1 MSDQYKVVA
10 LNGSPHE
17 GFGNTSQMIAMLGEN
32 FRTEGFDLEEIF
44 LSRQHIEYCTG
55 CGVCIEKGGC
65 WIRDDYKEV
74 AKKVL
79 EADAV
84 ILASPVYFLQVT
96 AQMKTFLDRSL
107 GYGHRP
113 RGSWKPG
120 LAVSVSAGMG
130 ETGVA
135 QYLGGVLKVFGAFP
149 VGHFTAMAAGPGG
162 FLGREA
168 VEARAADW
176 ARDLVRAVKEGRR
189 YPATDQELGYWLFMG
204 SLIKENREFMKADE
218 EHWQK
223 LGLYESFETYVGQTR
238 AQVERTEESRQ
249 AWIKTLRENRQ
260 QVAPEA
266 QQTATPPAPPK
277 PFTVKELLKAM
288 PQALKPEAAQGVT
301 AVYQFEVEGQENFTA
316 HLRIAN
322 QLATFQEGPAE
333 NPDVVI
339 KTPAEVWLAI
349 STGELSGMKAY
360 MAGKFKTKGSLGLL
374 MKLNSLFKTAG

>member
-1 MSDQYKVVA
+1 
-10 LNGSPHE
+10 
-17 GFGNTSQMIAMLGEN
+17 
-32 FRTEGFDLEEIF
+32 
-44 LSRQHIEYCTG
+44 
-55 CGVCIEKGGC
+55 
-65 WIRDDYKEV
+65 
-74 AKKVL
+74 
-79 EADAV
+79 
-84 ILASPVYFLQVT
+84 
-96 AQMKTFLDRSL
+96 
-107 GYGHRP
+107 
-113 RGSWKPG
+113 
-120 LAVSVSAGMG
+120 
-130 ETGVA
+130 
-135 QYLGGVLKVFGAFP
+135 
-149 VGHFTAMAAGPGG
+149 
-162 FLGREA
+162 
-168 VEARAADW
+168 
-176 ARDLVRAVKEGRR
+176 VRAVKEGRR

-249 AWIKTLRENRQ
+249 GWIKTLRENRQ

-266 QQTATPPAPPK
+266 HQTATPPAPPK

-301 AVYQFEVEGQENFTA
+301 AVYQFEVDGQEKFTA

-322 QLATFQEGPAE
+322 QQATFHEGPAD